1 MISVAEEKLPLVSI
15 IVLNYN
21 GIHHLKTC
29 LDSLLRTDYPNFE
42 IILVDNGSTDG
53 SVDFVRKNYPMVKIV
68 QLRQNVF
75 AAGGY
80 MAGVLAARGEYVA
93 ILNNDIE
100 VDPKWLRALMKYMLK
115 MPWVA
120 AADPKFKDFFRR
132 DLFENSAAAG
142 RWLDYFG
149 NSCTRGVWE
158 PDRGQYDKPAYIIG
172 VLTLFRRDI
181 LLKVGGFDTS
191 YLFGYEDIDIGW
203 RLYLAGYRV
212 LYVPEAVIYHK
223 AGGSSRDR
231 PGAARPRPEFYYL
244 AKRNRIINLIK
255 NYSLSNMFFSLF
267 VTLLEYYFTLLYFIF
282 TREKVYGLML
292 IRAIWYPFR
301 HLKKIMA
308 RRVWVQSMRKVPD
321 SVVRRY
327 MVPYC
332 GDIWQFLRELFNRGS
347 VH

>member
-1 MISVAEEKLPLVSI
+1 
-15 IVLNYN
+15 
-21 GIHHLKTC
+21 
-29 LDSLLRTDYPNFE
+29 
-42 IILVDNGSTDG
+42 
-53 SVDFVRKNYPMVKIV
+53 VDFVRKNYPMVKV
-68 QLRQNVF
+68 VRLRQNIF
-75 AAGGY
+75 TAGGY
-80 MAGVLAARGEYVA
+80 MAGVLVARGEYVA

-100 VDPKWLRALMKYMLK
+100 VDPKWLKVLMKYMLK

-149 NSCTRGVWE
+149 NNCTRGVWE
-158 PDRGQYDKPAYIIG
+158 LDRGQYDKPAYIIG

-191 YLFGYEDIDIGW
+191 YLFGYDDMDIGW
-203 RLYLAGYRV
+203 RLYLAGYKV

-223 AGGSSRDR
+223 AGGSTRDR

-244 AKRNRIINLIK
+244 MKRNRVISLIK

-267 VTLLEYYFTLLYFIF
+267 VTLLEYYLTLLYFIS

-292 IRAIWYPFR
+292 VRAIWYPMR
-301 HLKKIMA
+301 HLKKIIA
-308 RRVWVQSMRKVPD
+308 KRVLVQSMRKVPD

-332 GDIWQFLRELFNRGS
+332 GDIWRFLREFFNRGS
-347 VH
+347 VQ